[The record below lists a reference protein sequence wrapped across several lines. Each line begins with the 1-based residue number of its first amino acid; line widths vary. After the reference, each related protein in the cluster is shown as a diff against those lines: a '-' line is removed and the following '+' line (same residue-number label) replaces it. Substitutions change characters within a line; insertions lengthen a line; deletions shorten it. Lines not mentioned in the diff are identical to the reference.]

1 MLYHNKFGEVKHA
14 VVLLTILS
22 LVFLMPSFCA
32 NDYSKILNRKIY
44 ADPPPPPEKP
54 VRSILKPAPVPS
66 LDSLISVKGIIY
78 SPDGESKA
86 IIEIKSKKVETLATE
101 GDIIENARLIR
112 IDENNLVFYY
122 DDKEITL
129 NLSKPQ
135 IDSKSGIAIKDTS
148 VKLASGQPSTT
159 ATSSATGTV
168 VASSSSSIPV
178 PQQPKNI
185 NLNALIDQVRSDPAA
200 MSNISVTPYI
210 EDGMVSGFTV
220 NRIPEG
226 GMYSQIGV
234 QPGDVI
240 KRVNG
245 TLIDSLS
252 KAYAVYNNIVSSQ
265 TKLVTVEILRNG
277 QPMILTYR
285 LD

>member
-1 MLYHNKFGEVKHA
+1 MLCANNFYF
-14 VVLLTILS
+14 VLRLVRVLSFLS
-22 LVFLMPSFCA
+22 LFLVFSSFSA
-32 NDYSKILNRKIY
+32 NDYSLILKRKIF
-44 ADPPPPPEKP
+44 ADPPPSPQKP
-54 VRSILKPAPVPS
+54 VRSILKPTPSPS
-66 LDSLISVKGIIY
+66 LESLITLKGIIY
-78 SPDGESKA
+78 SPDADSRA
-86 IIEIKSKKVETLATE
+86 IIEILSKKAETLIAE
-101 GDIIENARLIR
+101 GDIIENARLVKIN
-112 IDENNLVFYY
+112 ENNVIFYY

-129 NLSKPQ
+129 NLPKPQ
-135 IDSKSGIAIKDTS
+135 IDSKSGIAVKDTS
-148 VKLASGQPSTT
+148 IKVATSLPSTET
-159 ATSSATGTV
+159 TLSATGPIT
-168 VASSSSSIPV
+168 SSSSSVPV

-185 NLNALIDQVRSDPAA
+185 NLNALLDQVRSDPSVF
-200 MSNISVTPYI
+200 SNISVTPFI
-210 EDGMVSGFTV
+210 EEGRVEGFTV

-252 KAYAVYNNIVSSQ
+252 KAYAVYNNIINSQ

>member
-1 MLYHNKFGEVKHA
+1 MLYHNKFGAVKHA
-14 VVLLTILS
+14 VVLLTFIS
-22 LVFLMPSFCA
+22 LVFLIPSFCA
-32 NDYSKILNRKIY
+32 NDYSKILNRKIF

-78 SPDGESKA
+78 SPDGESRA
-86 IIEIKSKKVETLATE
+86 IIEIVAKRVETLATE

-185 NLNALIDQVRSDPAA
+185 NLNALIDQVRSDPTA

-210 EDGMVSGFTV
+210 EDGKVSGFTV

-226 GMYSQIGV
+226 GIYSQIGV